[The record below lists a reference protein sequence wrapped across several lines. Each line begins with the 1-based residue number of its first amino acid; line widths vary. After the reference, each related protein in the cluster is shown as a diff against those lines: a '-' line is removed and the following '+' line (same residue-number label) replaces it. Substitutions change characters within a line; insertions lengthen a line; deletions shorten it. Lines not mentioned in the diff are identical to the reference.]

1 MTNMRDLDPSAAVVW
16 SAQALD
22 PGAVML
28 MFYQNTVVLRAVT
41 PSQSAD
47 MSGVDVLFWSVSVL
61 SQIQD
66 CVAAVIPVDAG
77 LGSDASLYAVLL
89 ELWPDSLAD
98 THAVA
103 TRQLLM
109 ERGFEA
115 FSLVGRASQWINWY
129 RSHRYCGACGGK
141 NIIMKNGAL
150 LRCPSC
156 ESEYYPRINPCIIV
170 LVTDGRRVLLARS
183 SRRGATFFSCLAGF
197 IEPGETAEEAVAREV
212 YEEAGIQVSNV
223 RYVKS
228 QPWPFP
234 SQLMLGFY
242 ADYAG
247 GDLNPCPEELAEA
260 GWYDVS
266 ALPSIPAASISVAG
280 QLIEGYCRSYIHKN

>member
-1 MTNMRDLDPSAAVVW
+1 VTNRQDPDPLAAVAG
-16 SAQALD
+16 SAQAYD
-22 PGAVML
+22 PGAVAL
-28 MFYQNTVVLRAVT
+28 LFYQNTVVLRAVT
-41 PSQSAD
+41 PPPLAEVP
-47 MSGVDVLFWSVSVL
+47 GVDTMFWSVSVL
-61 SQIQD
+61 SGIQD

-77 LGSDASLYAVLL
+77 LGSKASLYAVLL
-89 ELWPDSLAD
+89 ELWPESLAD

-103 TRQLLM
+103 TRHLLM

-129 RSHRYCGACGGK
+129 RSHRFCGACGSN
-141 NIIMKNGAL
+141 NIALRNGAL
-150 LRCPSC
+150 LSCPAC
-156 ESEYYPRINPCIIV
+156 KSEYYPRINPCIIV
-170 LVTDGRRVLLARS
+170 LVTDGRRILLARS
-183 SRRGATFFSCLAGF
+183 SRRGTTFFSCLAGF

-212 YEEAGIQVSNV
+212 YEEAGIQVTNI

-260 GWYDVS
+260 GWYDVN

-280 QLIEGYCRSYIHKN
+280 QLIEGYCCSHIHKN